1 MEVMPPKAGWSRS
14 RKKTAESSAP
24 PIAPPAP
31 ESPSAPVWPA
41 LRPHVWRVA
50 GLWALALL
58 AYSNSFRSGM
68 VLDNALAILR
78 DARIHAA
85 TARNVGLIF
94 SQEYWYGNVS
104 TNLYRPLTTLSYLFN
119 YSILGN
125 GANPAGYHAINL
137 ALHAVNIL
145 LVYMLGLLIFRRAGM
160 ALGWAAL
167 WGLHPVLT
175 ESVTNIVG
183 RADELA
189 AFGVLAAL
197 LCYVKSAT
205 AGGPRKM
212 AWLAAA
218 AISSAIGIFSKES
231 GVVVL
236 AVVPLYD
243 IAFGSGRPWRSRI
256 VGYAALLPGAV
267 AFLYCR
273 AAMLAAHPLTSIPFG
288 DNPLQGAGFWTARL
302 TAVKV
307 AGKLFALF
315 LWPAALSCDYS
326 YNQIPLFS
334 WRLNWED
341 AQALLALLGCAA
353 AAAIAVRFRRH
364 AAQFFFVMFWFLA
377 LAPTANIFILIGS
390 IMAERF
396 LYLPSVA
403 LAGCLALGIG
413 ALARR
418 FTASPVA
425 AGKAAGIA
433 VGAICL
439 AYSIRTF
446 VRNADWHDEV
456 SLWSGAVRSSP
467 ASFKAHASLGIA
479 LAGAGPANLDRSVH
493 EADLAIEILRNL
505 PDELNNCVGYQQ
517 AALCYRTKGASLP
530 DGGQYWFEKARDTLL
545 RGLEI
550 DREAQERAR
559 AIHLAENKGRYLG
572 GQIGLYLELGGVYL
586 QLSQPKLALDIL
598 AEGRAINPKPE
609 FSEEM
614 ARAYRQMGD
623 QDGTAIALMEGL
635 VLKPEATELAGS
647 LVKVYQEFHPDSCAV
662 GNTAGGSSIDLACPL
677 VHGHLCAASRNVAFD
692 YRRHDLSQK
701 AAATAHTAITEFG
714 CPASLFDSPQ

>member
-1 MEVMPPKAGWSRS
+1 
-14 RKKTAESSAP
+14 
-24 PIAPPAP
+24 
-31 ESPSAPVWPA
+31 

-85 TARNVGLIF
+85 TAQNVGLIF

-137 ALHAVNIL
+137 AIHAVNIL
-145 LVYMLGLLIFRRAGM
+145 LVYLLGLLIFRRAGL

-218 AISSAIGIFSKES
+218 AIASAIGIFSKES
-231 GVVVL
+231 GMVVL
-236 AVVPLYD
+236 AIVPLYD
-243 IAFGSGRPWRSRI
+243 IAFGSGRPWRSRMA
-256 VGYAALLPGAV
+256 GYAALLPGAV

-273 AAMLAAHPLTSIPFG
+273 AAMLAAHPLTSVPFG
-288 DNPLQGAGFWTARL
+288 DNPLEGASFWTARL

-307 AGKLFALF
+307 IGKLFALF

-326 YNQIPLFS
+326 YNQIPLFT

-341 AQALLALLGCAA
+341 ALALLALLGCAA
-353 AAAIAVRFRRH
+353 ALAIAIRFRRH
-364 AAQFFFVMFWFLA
+364 AALFFFAMFWFVA

-418 FTASPVA
+418 FTASPAA

-433 VGAICL
+433 MAAVCL

-446 VRNADWHDEV
+446 VRNDDWHDEV
-456 SLWSGAVRSSP
+456 SLWSSAVRSSP

-493 EADLAIEILRNL
+493 EADLALEILRNL
-505 PDELNNCVGYQQ
+505 PDELNNCVAYQQ

-530 DGGQYWFEKARDTLL
+530 EGGQYWYEKARDTLL
-545 RGLEI
+545 RGLQI
-550 DREAQERAR
+550 DREAQQRAR
-559 AIHLAENKGRYLG
+559 AIPLAENKGGYQG
-572 GQIGLYLELGGVYL
+572 GQISLYLDLGSVYL

-623 QDGTAIALMEGL
+623 KDGTAIALMEGL
-635 VLKPEATELAGS
+635 VLKPEATELAAS
-647 LVKVYQEFHPDSCAV
+647 LVKVYQEFHADSCAV
-662 GNTAGGSSIDLACPL
+662 GTTASGSSIDLACPM
-677 VHGHLCAASRNVAFD
+677 VHGHLCAASRNVALD
-692 YRRHDLSQK
+692 YRRHDRPEK

-714 CPASLFDSPQ
+714 CPASLFAAPQ